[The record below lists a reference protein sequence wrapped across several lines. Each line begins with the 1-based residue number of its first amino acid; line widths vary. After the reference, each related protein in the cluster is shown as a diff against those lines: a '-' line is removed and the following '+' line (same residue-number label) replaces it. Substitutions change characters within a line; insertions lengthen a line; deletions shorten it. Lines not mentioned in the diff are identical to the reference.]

1 MKRTFNLTIAAFFI
15 LSGFVVSSNTS
26 LADRAANVSGQIE
39 YKKKGAQFVV
49 YLEGEGEASAVSDTV
64 VVDQINKMYS
74 PHVTTVPKG
83 TTINFKNSDPFL
95 HNVYCI
101 DDRKGKGIFNHA
113 ITHFNKRGTFYTF
126 DEPGLYILLCN
137 VHPEMEAFIL
147 VTDTP
152 YAAVTDAETGSYSIP
167 NVPPGQY
174 RLKIW
179 QSKLKKKKL
188 KRFEQDVTVGRGQ
201 ELTVNFTF

>member
-1 MKRTFNLTIAAFFI
+1 MKRALSLIIATIFI
-15 LSGFVVSSNTS
+15 MSILAVSSDTS
-26 LADRAANVSGQIE
+26 STENAANVSGQIQ

-49 YLEGEGEASAVSDTV
+49 YLEGDGEVSAVSDTV
-64 VVDQINKMYS
+64 VIDQINKMYT

-95 HNVYCI
+95 HNVYCV
-101 DDRKGKGIFNHA
+101 DDNKGDGIFNHA

-126 DEPGLYILLCN
+126 NDAGLYILLCN
-137 VHPEMEAFIL
+137 VHPEMEGFIL
-147 VTDTP
+147 VTETP
-152 YAAVTDAETGSYSIP
+152 YAAVTDAETGSYSIA

-179 QSKLKKKKL
+179 QEKIKKKKL
-188 KRFEQDVTVGRGQ
+188 KKFDQDVTVAGGQ
-201 ELTVNFTF
+201 ELTMNFDF